1 MERYKINRSEAKSF
15 TPPGHVGI
23 VEWEMVGPKCSGAKN
38 LSVWVGELAEGSVA
52 EPHIHDVE
60 EQVYHVIEG
69 SVRIIIGNHE
79 FEAQAGEGSFYFI
92 APKTS
97 HAVYTLSPQ
106 AKVLVITSPAV
117 EVG

>member
-1 MERYKINRSEAKSF
+1 MERYKINRSEAHSF
-15 TPPGHVGI
+15 TPPGHVGV
-23 VEWEMVGPKCSGAKN
+23 VEWEMVGPKSSGAKN

-92 APKTS
+92 PPKTS